1 MRGLVQKRITKLL
14 RRFPISLICAGFLPP
29 AVSTGFDKHAS
40 ESIHAHR
47 RNSSIIPGD
56 WAEQQQRVLRDSV
69 TLDSYISS
77 PYVRSLKTFPFQSIL
92 SSVTR
97 VGAPRATVAVD
108 FQPWTLGI
116 PSGMFIDI
124 VHYPIPQRVLDRVI
138 GASRLATNTTLKPC
152 KGVAPLPSGAFGYS
166 MVSSLCDTEVG
177 RSRGSR
183 WWPSVLRDPWPGVLH
198 QQSAPGPLQL
208 RRPQQTATP
217 SPPE

>member
-1 MRGLVQKRITKLL
+1 MRGLVQKRIAKLL

-29 AVSTGFDKHAS
+29 AVSTSFDKHAS

-97 VGAPRATVAVD
+97 LGAPRATVAVD

-116 PSGMFIDI
+116 PSGMFVDI
-124 VHYPIPQRVLDRVI
+124 VHDPIPQRVLDRVI
-138 GASRLATNTTLKPC
+138 GASRLATSTTLKPC
-152 KGVAPLPSGAFGYS
+152 KGAAPLAKWCVRIEYKVDVNVIGILMNRINALVYPAKLKRNY
-166 MVSSLCDTEVG
+166 
-177 RSRGSR
+177 RSNHICLI
-183 WWPSVLRDPWPGVLH
+183 WTYLFI
-198 QQSAPGPLQL
+198 
-208 RRPQQTATP
+208 TIK
-217 SPPE
+217 

>member
-1 MRGLVQKRITKLL
+1 MGPGAWGHPPFLRKEQALEGALFGIFGRTVLGAYTPMRGLVQKRITKLL

-56 WAEQQQRVLRDSV
+56 RAEQQQRVLRDSV

-97 VGAPRATVAVD
+97 LGAPRAAVAVD

-116 PSGMFIDI
+116 PSGMFVDI

-138 GASRLATNTTLKPC
+138 GASRLATSTTLKPC
-152 KGVAPLPSGAFGYS
+152 KGAAPLPSGAFG
-166 MVSSLCDTEVG
+166 LNTK
-177 RSRGSR
+177 
-183 WWPSVLRDPWPGVLH
+183 W
-198 QQSAPGPLQL
+198 
-208 RRPQQTATP
+208 T
-217 SPPE
+217 